1 MSMTLNRRKF
11 ITTSLAV
18 SAGTAVTMSSA
29 FGLNAIKGGPS
40 EHAIIAILKQR
51 LPKLTLDETSLQA
64 YVNDVM
70 QRLGACQNK
79 DGQAFAGIFK
89 QQPSPVQFEHFFV
102 QDFIANSNIFSA
114 VPLGESIAFSPKL
127 S

>member
-11 ITTSLAV
+11 ITSSLAV

-29 FGLNAIKGGPS
+29 FALNAIKGRPN

-79 DGQAFAGIFK
+79 GGQAFAGIFK
-89 QQPSPVQFEHFFV
+89 KQPSPIQFEHFFV